1 MNRHLLWSALSIA
14 VLMACSSI
22 HSQPRDD
29 SPSRYGITPAAIE
42 RVEVLY
48 YPERILTRTALTPE
62 MLERQ
67 YMYKVEIREFPASL
81 QREQLV
87 PALQAASFSR
97 SADRSHD
104 LRTAVLLFD
113 KSNKRILSLYFDSSG
128 R

>member
-1 MNRHLLWSALSIA
+1 
-14 VLMACSSI
+14 
-22 HSQPRDD
+22 
-29 SPSRYGITPAAIE
+29 
-42 RVEVLY
+42 
-48 YPERILTRTALTPE
+48 

-128 R
+128 RNGVVNHEVVSTDDGVYRWAKSMMKGFAD